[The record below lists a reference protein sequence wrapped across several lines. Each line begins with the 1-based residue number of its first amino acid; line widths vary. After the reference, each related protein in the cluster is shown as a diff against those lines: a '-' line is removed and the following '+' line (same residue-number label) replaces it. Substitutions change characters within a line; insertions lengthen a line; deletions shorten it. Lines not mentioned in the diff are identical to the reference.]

1 MTTELFN
8 AVSAGDLAKA
18 HSLLQNGAD
27 LNCRNEE
34 GMTLLMRAAGL
45 GKLDIVEVLLQMGA
59 NVKEKDTQG
68 WTALMKALFNH
79 ELNRGFPEVV
89 SALVAAGADVETG
102 IGYGVRPLMLAAGY
116 GEAGVIEV
124 LLAAGADVHAKNEGG
139 RTARMMAEAKDYVEV
154 INLLYQA
161 EISLGDSAKGACGTP
176 KTPGVNVVKF
186 VRNAGR

>member
-8 AVSAGDLAKA
+8 AVTAGDLAKT
-18 HSLLQNGAD
+18 HSLLRNGAD
-27 LNCRNEE
+27 LNCRNDE

-59 NVKEKDTQG
+59 NVQEKDAQG

-89 SALVAAGADVETG
+89 SALITAGAEVETG

-124 LLAAGADVHAKNEGG
+124 LLAAGADVNAKNEGG

-161 EISLGDSAKGACGTP
+161 EISQGDSKKGACGTRT
-176 KTPGVNVVKF
+176 TPEVNVIKF
-186 VRNAGR
+186 VRNPGR

>member
-8 AVSAGDLAKA
+8 AVSAGDLDQA

-27 LNCRNEE
+27 LNCRNDE

-45 GKLDIVEVLLQMGA
+45 GKLDIVEMLLQMGA
-59 NVKEKDTQG
+59 NVQEKDAQG

-89 SALVAAGADVETG
+89 SALIAAGAEVETG

-161 EISLGDSAKGACGTP
+161 ETSLGGSAKGKCATSTTP
-176 KTPGVNVVKF
+176 AVNVIKF
-186 VRNAGR
+186 VRNPGR

>member
-18 HSLLQNGAD
+18 HSLLRNGAD
-27 LNCRNEE
+27 LNCRNDE

-45 GKLDIVEVLLQMGA
+45 GKLGMVEMLLQMGA
-59 NVKEKDTQG
+59 NVKEKDAQG

-89 SALVAAGADVETG
+89 SALIAAGADVETG

-161 EISLGDSAKGACGTP
+161 EVSLGDSTKGKCATRTTP
-176 KTPGVNVVKF
+176 EVNVVKF
-186 VRNAGR
+186 VRNPGR

>member
-18 HSLLQNGAD
+18 HSLLRNGAD
-27 LNCRNEE
+27 LNCRNDE

-45 GKLDIVEVLLQMGA
+45 GKLDMVEMLLQMGA
-59 NVKEKDTQG
+59 NVKEKDAQG

-89 SALVAAGADVETG
+89 SALIAAGADVETG

-139 RTARMMAEAKDYVEV
+139 RTARMMAAV
-154 INLLYQA
+154 A
-161 EISLGDSAKGACGTP
+161 SHASGAS
-176 KTPGVNVVKF
+176 
-186 VRNAGR
+186 